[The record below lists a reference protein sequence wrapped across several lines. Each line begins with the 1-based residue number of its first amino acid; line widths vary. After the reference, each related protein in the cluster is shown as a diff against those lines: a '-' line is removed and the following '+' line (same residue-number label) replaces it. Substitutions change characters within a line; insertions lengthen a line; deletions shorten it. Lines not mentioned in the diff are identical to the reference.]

1 MAELTS
7 LTLVKRYLSISVS
20 TYDTELTAC
29 IDAAEE
35 SLRRICN
42 RPDGWLTS
50 EWTETFDGEA
60 SGRLVL
66 TNVPVNMASDVT
78 ITIDDA
84 TLDADAY
91 TVQSRTGIVRMKRG
105 SYTTAWDG
113 GSNFP
118 LVATFGTG
126 LDSVD
131 VTYTGGYA
139 ADAMPA
145 GLIRI
150 ATEMAAEMYRAE
162 TRDGNVKSEQ
172 MGRYSVTYA
181 DVSKGDGFFDR
192 WKERVGPYIRHD
204 R

>member
-7 LTLVKRYLSISVS
+7 LTLVKRYLSISVT

-42 RPDGWLTS
+42 RPDGWLES
-50 EWTETFDGEA
+50 DWTETFDGEA

-66 TNVPVNMASDVT
+66 TNVPIDTVADVT
-78 ITIDDA
+78 ITIDGA
-84 TLDADAY
+84 TLDSDAY
-91 TVQSRTGIVRMKRG
+91 TVQSRTGIIRLKRASFTSTWDSG
-105 SYTTAWDG
+105 TAY
-113 GSNFP
+113 P
-118 LVATFGTG
+118 TVATFGTG
-126 LDSVD
+126 FDSVE
-131 VTYTGGYA
+131 VSYTGGYA
-139 ADAMPA
+139 SDAMPA

-162 TRDGNVKSEQ
+162 TQDGGVKSEQ

-181 DVSKGDGFFDR
+181 DVSKGDGFFDK